1 MKDIKNFID
10 DFAFP
15 YLKQRIF
22 GKPSFTKFLVILTV
36 GISLTLGYNLLIEY
50 LQLKSVLPETTLADT
65 LYEMP
70 KLKLIIRA
78 LVWAPLFEELFFR
91 GLLYMILRHFIGY
104 KTAAFVSAIAFGV
117 YHMDICQGI
126 YAFLFAFALIG
137 IIRAYFDLFSSV
149 LLHFVANATAIFM
162 TYTGILKKIM
172 QYEEKI
178 ILLTMIAGIILGNL
192 LIIIIIFRRY
202 KYLFDSDF
210 IG

>member
-1 MKDIKNFID
+1 MKDIKRFID
-10 DFAFP
+10 HFALP

-22 GKPSFTKFLVILTV
+22 GRPSFTKFLAILII

-50 LQLKSVLPETTLADT
+50 LQLKAILPETTVADT
-65 LYEMP
+65 IYEMP

-91 GLLYMILRHFIGY
+91 GLLYMILRHFVGY
-104 KTAAFVSAIAFGV
+104 RTAAFISAIAFGV

-126 YAFLFAFALIG
+126 YAFLFTFALVG

-162 TYTGILKKIM
+162 TYTGIIEKMM
-172 QYEEKI
+172 QWNEKI
-178 ILLTMIAGIILGNL
+178 ILFMMAGGIILGNL
-192 LIIIIIFRRY
+192 LIAIIILGKYR
-202 KYLFDSDF
+202 YLFHS
-210 IG
+210 